1 MQMWNEHFPPSTRT
15 LTFNRMKTT
24 TCCLLISICFLQLMV
39 PMNTENTLDSLLEEK
54 IKKLIGCGDDCT
66 STVTKTLSCT
76 SIQASGR
83 RASCPPGT
91 VVTGCACGYGC
102 GSWDIQNGNTCHC
115 QCSVMDWATAR
126 CCQLA

>member
-1 MQMWNEHFPPSTRT
+1 
-15 LTFNRMKTT
+15 MKTT
-24 TCCLLISICFLQLMV
+24 ICSLLIIISLLQLMV
-39 PMNTENTLDSLLEEK
+39 PVNTEETLDSVMKSLKELLSYHD
-54 IKKLIGCGDDCT
+54 GCP

-76 SIQASGR
+76 SIKASGR
-83 RASCPPGT
+83 LASCPPGMA
-91 VVTGCACGYGC
+91 VTGCACGYGC